1 MSAGSNPATHTI
13 RKGEQS
19 MLNVYIGDI
28 KSENLV
34 KFNDAWFDRHL
45 KGLKVDANIKYFM
58 KKIDEFTY
66 TKEHKM
72 YFCFDKVSI
81 WHTLN
86 KKTTK
91 DKDFNLYNNTL
102 AQTYL

>member
-1 MSAGSNPATHTI
+1 
-13 RKGEQS
+13 
-19 MLNVYIGDI
+19 MLNVYIGNI
-28 KSENLV
+28 KSDNLV

-58 KKIDEFTY
+58 KKIDESTY
-66 TKEHKM
+66 IKEHKM
-72 YFCFDKVSI
+72 YSRFDKVSI

-91 DKDFNLYNNTL
+91 DKAFNLYNNTL

>member
-19 MLNVYIGDI
+19 MLNVYIGNI
-28 KSENLV
+28 KSDNLV
-34 KFNDAWFDRHL
+34 KFNDAWFARHL

-58 KKIDEFTY
+58 KKIDESTY
-66 TKEHKM
+66 IKEHKM
-72 YFCFDKVSI
+72 YSRFDKVYI

-91 DKDFNLYNNTL
+91 DKAFNLIIL
-102 AQTYL
+102 